1 MDLPGIT
8 YEGGI
13 EKMVSSSDTTDVIVM
28 YRPREYF
35 LDDAAYKGFVKDVE
49 RMVRTSDDY
58 KAFIQWVKRVLG
70 INFCQVSS
78 KILDGDATIEMHHGP
93 IFTLYD
99 YAAILLNDAIA
110 SGEKIS
116 TFRIAS
122 KLIEEH
128 FALRVQV
135 VMLAVTNHEAVSNRD
150 LFLNIHQG
158 IGNVDAFIK
167 KYAHAFDDEQKYK
180 VWSYINFSKSNQTYD
195 TGILDVKNVTP
206 MLK

>member
-13 EKMVSSSDTTDVIVM
+13 EKTVSSNDTTDVIVM

-35 LDDAAYKGFVKDVE
+35 RDDAAYKGFVKDVE

-110 SGEKIS
+110 SGERIS

-135 VMLAVTNHEAVSNRD
+135 VMLAITNHEAVSNRD